1 MVYRQDNFEI
11 QNFNKTSNGFLNISG
26 IVTRTG
32 VFKYSDGGELRPAN
46 EVLKLDSLESM
57 FAIPVTFEHPPDLLN
72 ENTVQIYQ
80 KGFVAS
86 KPIVEKQ
93 KNIDLI
99 KIPNIIIQDKNL
111 IEKIEGK
118 KINQFSLGYSCDLDE
133 TVGEFDGEGYV
144 RIQKNIVYNHLA
156 IVKEA
161 RCGEIC
167 SITKEDSMAKKEFKA
182 DCACQSEK
190 RTDEVPEELKKE
202 KKELEEEK
210 KEKDLNGK
218 DPKKDEEE
226 KEPSW
231 TKKMFEQHGKM
242 LDALEKILFMQTK
255 GKDKIKEEK
264 EEDEAEGKDKDE
276 DEEDLYDSES
286 DEPEEKTKKD
296 KRKDSVKETI
306 SSFKFETKSGE
317 RKDSSEFKKY
327 DRNEYINS
335 CLNKGAK

>member
-1 MVYRQDNFEI
+1 MVYRQDNFQI

-32 VFKYSDGGELRPAN
+32 IFKYNDGNELRPAN
-46 EVLKLDSLESM
+46 EVLRLDSLNSM

-72 ENTVQIYQ
+72 ENTIQIYQ

-111 IEKIEGK
+111 IEQIEEK

-133 TVGEFDGEGYV
+133 TVGQFDGEGYV

-190 RTDEVPEELKKE
+190 RTDEVSEELKKE

-210 KEKDLNGK
+210 KEKDINGK

-242 LDALEKILFMQTK
+242 LDALEKILSMQTPK
-255 GKDKIKEEK
+255 TKEKK
-264 EEDEAEGKDKDE
+264 EQENEEENED
-276 DEEDLYDSES
+276 EDLYDSES

-306 SSFKFETKSGE
+306 SSFKFESQAGK

-335 CLNKGAK
+335 CLNKGEK